1 MPILTT
7 DGAELY
13 FETAG
18 SNHHPAL
25 VLLHAGV
32 ATLRMWDAQVDALA
46 TDHFVVR
53 FDARGYGRTT
63 SDGTTF
69 TNHGDVVALLD
80 HLGVPA
86 ATLIGSSRGGMIA
99 VNTAL
104 VHADRVDGVV
114 TIGSGIE
121 GFPPTTPTDSESALF
136 AGISELTAAGDRTQ
150 AKRLEVELWV
160 FGPDRNANDLDPA
173 FVARAFELNQPN
185 VERGGE
191 PPSSLPVQPSA
202 YSRLAA
208 MTAPALITVG
218 DFDVSRMTIIADSLV
233 NALPHAEGHRFANS
247 AHLPSVEEPHEFL
260 RVLREWLGRHSL

>member
-1 MPILTT
+1 MPFLHTH
-7 DGAELY
+7 GAELY
-13 FETAG
+13 YETAG
-18 SNHHPAL
+18 RTHHPVL

-32 ATLRMWDAQVDALA
+32 ATLRMWDAQTDALA

-63 SDGTTF
+63 SDGTPF

-80 HLGVPA
+80 HLGVAA
-86 ATLIGSSRGGMIA
+86 ATLVGSSRGGMIA
-99 VNTAL
+99 VNTAV
-104 VHADRVDGVV
+104 VHTDRVDGVV

-136 AGISELTAAGDRTQ
+136 AGISELTALGDRPQ

-160 FGPDRNANDLDPA
+160 FGPERDAKDLDPA

-185 VERGGE
+185 VERGEE
-191 PPSSLPVQPSA
+191 PPNSLPLQPSA
-202 YSRLAA
+202 YSRLAS

-218 DFDVSRMTIIADSLV
+218 DFDVSRMAIIADVLV
-233 NALPHAEGHRFANS
+233 EVLPHSEGHRFAKS
-247 AHLPSVEEPHEFL
+247 AHLPSVEEPQEFL